1 MKYIFMDE
9 KGPQNSFKIS
19 KPFDKVKKLS
29 YGDDNMHVYVVDA
42 IMFDD
47 IYRER
52 LYGEYSLLEKQYAG
66 NRQGVGELK
75 ASKILKGKRF
85 RYGIAS
91 LKKNDFKFYDQLF
104 DLLRRYKVE
113 NLSFSISKAALIVD
127 SRLNN
132 WILSISE
139 STGTS
144 ALTLK
149 YILTKYVEIECSE
162 EVLNELLDKSVKLS
176 DVLESI
182 KKDLGNIIEKNLSNA
197 RMEKQLLA
205 YQQLQMLISMT
216 NYEYVGNLEPDTEAV
231 FNWKKVVFPM
241 DLWLL
246 EKECFEEH
254 PQISLYLDEG
264 IPKEP
269 FTRLGFGKII
279 EGNDSR
285 STIGLRISDMLVV
298 FIGKYLSQLSADIR
312 YDMKSPDKPKHLP
325 SEWFSLS
332 EEQFKLVRK
341 AHDYVLGG
349 GMYSYGLDTF
359 FDDGAL
365 FEGYLRYIN
374 NYKNYGEYSNEKSHP
389 KNFTKQLITEM
400 NERFKKANENEV
412 EAIKGFGSLKNA
424 IEEGIFHPL

>member
-1 MKYIFMDE
+1 MDE
-9 KGPQNSFKIS
+9 KGPQNSFKVS

-29 YGDDNMHVYVVDA
+29 YGDDNMHMYVANA

-47 IYRER
+47 IYKER
-52 LYGEYSLLEKQYAG
+52 LYGEYSFLEKQYAE
-66 NRQGVGELK
+66 NRQGGGELK

-104 DLLRRYKVE
+104 DLLHKYKVE

-139 STGTS
+139 ATGTS
-144 ALTLK
+144 ALSLK

-162 EVLNELLDKSVKLS
+162 EVLSELLDKSVKLS

-197 RMEKQLLA
+197 RMEKQLSA

-216 NYEYVGNLEPDTEAV
+216 NYEYVGDLEPAIEAV
-231 FNWKKVVFPM
+231 FNWKKVIFPM

-246 EKECFEEH
+246 EREGLEKH

-279 EGNDSR
+279 EDNDSS

-312 YDMKSPDKPKHLP
+312 YDMENPDKPKHLP
-325 SEWFSLS
+325 SEWFYLS

-359 FDDGAL
+359 FDDGVL
-365 FEGYLRYIN
+365 FERYLGYIN
-374 NYKNYGEYSNEKSHP
+374 NYKNYGEYSNEKSHS

-400 NERFKKANENEV
+400 SERYKKANKNEL
-412 EAIKGFGSLKNA
+412 ETIKRFGSLKNA